1 MEPRRLAQAGVLVA
15 VVAVGIFLIL
25 QVTDGWSSWVVLGF
39 FVVGV
44 YGGALAVDDTR
55 HARRG
60 RTFIRKYDD

>member
-1 MEPRRLAQAGVLVA
+1 MEPRRLVQA
-15 VVAVGIFLIL
+15 VVMLVVLAAGAFVIL

-39 FVVGV
+39 FVIGM

>member
-1 MEPRRLAQAGVLVA
+1 MEPRRLAQAAVLVA
-15 VVAVGIFLIL
+15 VIAVGAVVIVS
-25 QVTDGWSSWVVLGF
+25 VTDGWSSWVVLGF
-39 FVVGV
+39 FVIGM